1 MNKQKSIEEA
11 IAEIPSGAIIMIG
24 GFGSPGTPFSL
35 IDELLAQG
43 QDNLTI
49 IKNDANEQCLGIS
62 KLIENQQVTK
72 LVTTHIG
79 LNKYVVDLKNS
90 GELIVDFYPQGI
102 LAEKIRVAGSGC
114 FGFLSD
120 IGIETEITDAE
131 QLIEWKGRTLKME
144 ESLSAEFALLHAHEA
159 DHYGNLR
166 YRGSAMNFS
175 PLMAMAADCVIAE
188 TPNLLM
194 PGDIDPGSVH
204 TPSAFVS
211 SVVALAQLS
220 ADYSL
225 MEGRFEKR

>member
-11 IAEIPSGAIIMIG
+11 IADIPSGAVIMIG
-24 GFGSPGTPFSL
+24 GFGSPGTPFTL

-49 IKNDANEQCLGIS
+49 IKNDANEKCLGIS
-62 KLIENQQVTK
+62 KLIENQRVKK

-90 GELIVDFYPQGI
+90 GELIVDFHPQGI

-120 IGIETEITDAE
+120 IGMETEITDAE
-131 QLIEWKGRTLKME
+131 QLIEWKGHTFKVE

-159 DHYGNLR
+159 DYNGNLK

-188 TPNLLM
+188 TPNLMML
-194 PGDIDPGSVH
+194 GDIDPESVH

-211 SVVALAQLS
+211 SVVALEQLS
-220 ADYSL
+220 ADYQL
-225 MEGRFEKR
+225 IEGRYDS